1 MSGGL
6 PERLRIASVI
16 ADEAAALALSFFR
29 RRGALQ
35 ARGKRENDPVSE
47 ADVAVERFIR
57 GQLAAAFPGDGIV
70 GEEDGGAVSEAG
82 YWAIDPI
89 DGTTNFLRG
98 SPLWAVSI
106 GFVRAGRPRLGVVV
120 LPVFGE
126 RFAAQE
132 GFGLFVDGRRFTR
145 PAAGG
150 GASRVLSLGDSN
162 DDDLSAMADL
172 YADLR
177 RTGHVVECFRCT
189 ALGLAFAAKGIVDG
203 HVQRL
208 TTVWDMAG
216 GTALCLEAGL
226 TVRIGSAETPTGW
239 SIEAVG

>member
-1 MSGGL
+1 M
-6 PERLRIASVI
+6 RIVSDI

-29 RRGALQ
+29 RHRDLE
-35 ARGKRENDPVSE
+35 ARSKGMNDPVSE

-57 GQLAAAFPGDGIV
+57 GQLAAAFPGDGLL
-70 GEEDGGAVSEAG
+70 GEEDGGELAETG

-106 GFVRAGRPRLGVVV
+106 GYVRAGRPRLGVVV
-120 LPVFGE
+120 LPALGE

-132 GFGLFVDGRRFTR
+132 GFGPFVNGRRFTR
-145 PAAGG
+145 AAGG
-150 GASRVLSLGDSN
+150 GASRVISLGDSN

-177 RTGHVVECFRCT
+177 RTGHIVECFRCT

-203 HVQRL
+203 HVQRR

-226 TVRIGSAETPTGW
+226 TVSVGSTATPKGW
-239 SIEAVG
+239 SVEAVG